1 MLKGLFQLLVAV
13 LLGILIYNYFLG
25 SHEEKATSKEIF
37 SKAGELGKAAF
48 QLLRSEKEKFDQGKY
63 REAVDRVGGLIN
75 SLESKAK
82 ATQNVEVLSD
92 LENLERRRRELE
104 IKVTELERIKQ
115 SGNRLSATVQ
125 EAQVRKDWQSLINST
140 ETILKQL
147 ESETP
152 PR

>member
-1 MLKGLFQLLVAV
+1 MLKGLFQLLVVV
-13 LLGILIYNYFLG
+13 LLGILIYNYFLV
-25 SHEEKATSKEIF
+25 SPEEKATSKEIF